1 MAIDLNTKEG
11 KALKNLAELLHDR
24 RTGRRGRQR
33 WSLEI
38 EAGGNDLRPGLD
50 VLAAYRRGDPP
61 LSNVHTG
68 WKPYIRAFIRTG
80 RLNIADLLI
89 SSTRNRMNL
98 RGFRTAAGD
107 DEFGDVKAGEIIRV
121 NGLKVVARE
130 VHDLLLSY
138 GDSYT
143 ITTPPTGGET
153 VSRITAEDPRQVITS
168 DDPLTGLPRFGLK
181 AFRDDWDEEDLAY
194 LYLPDGQIRLARRK
208 GKTSFT
214 DGRFRFDEKNWT
226 FDDKYDEK
234 TPGGLFPI
242 THFENER
249 GIGEFEE
256 HLDTLNRINDKI
268 FNEWWISKI
277 QAFRQR
283 AVKNLPD
290 TDEETGEELDYTG
303 MFTAAPDEMW
313 QVPADVEFWES
324 TPVDLGPI
332 VTSIQ
337 KDLERLAA
345 AKSQPLHTITP
356 DAANGSAEGAS
367 LMREEHLYKVEDRLD
382 RVSPRWARTI
392 ATAFAFQ
399 GDTERADVA
408 AIEAIWGPIER
419 FSLAQMADAAA
430 KVDGILP
437 VEAIWTDVLQYA
449 PDEVPNLRAL
459 RGRDLL
465 FSGLSGGS
473 GGTPGQPPAPGQP
486 PTPPAPPTPGE

>member
-1 MAIDLNTKEG
+1 VAINLDTPEG
-11 KALKNLAELLHDR
+11 KALKNLAELLHER
-24 RTGRRGRQR
+24 RTGRLGRRR
-33 WSLEI
+33 WSLEM
-38 EAGGNDLRPGLD
+38 ESGKTDLRPGLD
-50 VLAAYRRGDPP
+50 LLAAYRRGDPP
-61 LSNVHTG
+61 LNNVHTG

-98 RGFRTAAGD
+98 RGFRTAAAD
-107 DEFGDVKAGEIIRV
+107 DEFGDVSASAIIRG

-130 VHDLLLSY
+130 VHDMLLSY

-143 ITTPPTGGET
+143 ITTPPSKKRGET
-153 VSRITAEDPRQVITS
+153 VSRITAEDPRQVITA
-168 DDPLTGLPRFGLK
+168 DDPLTGLPKVGLK
-181 AFRDDWDEEDLAY
+181 AFRDDWDAEDLAY
-194 LYLPDGQIRLARRK
+194 LYLPDGKIRVARHK
-208 GKTSFT
+208 GKTTFT
-214 DGRFRFDEKNWT
+214 DGRFRFDEKNWF
-226 FDDKYDEK
+226 FDDKMNDD
-234 TPGGLFPI
+234 TPGGLFPV
-242 THFENER
+242 THFQNER
-249 GIGEFEE
+249 GVGEFEE

-290 TDEETGEELDYTG
+290 VDEETGEEIDYSG
-303 MFTAAPDEMW
+303 MFTASPDEMW
-313 QVPADVEFWES
+313 QVPGDVEFWES

-345 AKSQPLHTITP
+345 AKSQPLHTVTP

-382 RVSPRWARTI
+382 RVGHSWAHTI
-392 ATAFAFQ
+392 AKAFAFQ
-399 GDTERADVA
+399 GDRERADVA
-408 AIEAIWGPIER
+408 QIDAIWGPIER
-419 FSLAQMADAAA
+419 FSLQQKADAAS
-430 KVDGILP
+430 KVNGILP

-459 RGRDLL
+459 RGRDML
-465 FSGLSGGS
+465 F
-473 GGTPGQPPAPGQP
+473 TTPPQPGQQQPAPAPG
-486 PTPPAPPTPGE
+486 E